1 LDLNPDLVNTEMVD
15 ILPVPKDRV
24 SELHALLSKFFAET
38 GSEIAHELLKDVD
51 SSVKRFSLVMP
62 RDYARVLSV
71 IERAERDGRS
81 ADEAIME
88 VLNG

>member
-1 LDLNPDLVNTEMVD
+1 MVD
-15 ILPVPKDRV
+15 ILSVPQNKV
-24 SELHALLSKFFAET
+24 PELRALISKFHAET
-38 GSEIAHELLKDVD
+38 GSKVAHDLLANFDE
-51 SSVKRFSLVMP
+51 SVKRISLVMP

-81 ADEAIME
+81 ADDAIME